1 MIKNTLAKF
10 VPAGLIFV
18 LIIVLAAGL
27 MVSLLSACATPAPG
41 AGSESAALEDSGIPR
56 IAVILPIAEI
66 TEEPVSAD
74 VMIGINRL
82 AREFNGTIYGREE
95 TVEFGDE
102 VGFTIL
108 VTEGLDNTHSNIDEV
123 TERIRGFDPGQ
134 YDLVFGAGYHY
145 MEPLRIIAEEEPD
158 TLFVA
163 VDSYGDTSE
172 YDNYMILQYSTANAA
187 FLAGA
192 VAAERFSGERL
203 GFIGGMDLPF
213 INDEFRDGFLA
224 GIEYMDEQ
232 RGSRTEVLVD
242 YVGNFGDYDTGYA
255 MAMEMFDQG
264 VRCIYQAAGYSGF
277 GVLDAA
283 RDRGL
288 WAIGVDTDQ
297 GLERA
302 LDQEHYRHI
311 LTSVVKKW
319 GNGVFLVGREFLTE
333 STLPRGTQI
342 VGIAEDCTDLAVNPY
357 NAPILGEQLD
367 TIEELKSMF
376 VAGREPYIA
385 SSAPPRD
392 QNVWKSLEEDQP
404 AVEIL
409 TITVN
414 APILSP
420 EIPAHYGPILQE
432 AMSTEFHKVGLYR
445 VIDSQQVDR
454 LLAEIN
460 FSLDGVSEESTRLE
474 VGRLVAAEA
483 IVFVNLGGIG
493 ESVNIDCK
501 LVDVET
507 GLLIA
512 ASRETYPDFEIL
524 LDNLLPLMRQ
534 LK

>member
-1 MIKNTLAKF
+1 MRKISLVKYILI
-10 VPAGLIFV
+10 GLIV
-18 LIIVLAAGL
+18 G
-27 MVSLLSACATPAPG
+27 LLSACATAAPDSG
-41 AGSESAALEDSGIPR
+41 TTAAPDAGSESAAVEDGGIPR

-66 TEEPVSAD
+66 SEEPVSAD

-82 AREFNGTIYGREE
+82 AQEFNGTIHGREE

-102 VGFTIL
+102 VDFTIL
-108 VTEGLDNTHSNIDEV
+108 VTEGLDDTHSNIDEV
-123 TERIRGFDPGQ
+123 TEQIRGFDPGQ

-145 MEPLRIIAEEEPD
+145 MEPLRILAEEEPD

-163 VDSYGDTSE
+163 VDTYGDSSE
-172 YDNYMILQYSTANAA
+172 YENYMILEYSTANAA

-192 VAAERFSGERL
+192 VAAERFPGERL
-203 GFIGGMDLPF
+203 GFIGGMDLSF
-213 INDEFRDGFLA
+213 INEEFLDGFLA
-224 GIEYMDEQ
+224 GVDYMDTQ
-232 RGSRTEVLVD
+232 SGSRTEVLVD

-255 MAMEMFDQG
+255 MAVEMFDQG

-297 GLERA
+297 GLVRA
-302 LDQEHYRHI
+302 LDQDPYRHI
-311 LTSVVKKW
+311 LSSTIKKW
-319 GNGVFLVGREFLTE
+319 GNGVYLVGREFLTE
-333 STLPRGTQI
+333 GRLPRGTQV
-342 VGIAEDCTDLAVNPY
+342 VGLAEDCADLAVNPY
-357 NAPILGEQLD
+357 NAPILGDQLD

-376 VAGREPYIA
+376 VAGREPYAA
-385 SSAPPRD
+385 SSVPRE
-392 QNVWKSLEEDQP
+392 QNVWKSLEEAQP

-432 AMSTEFHKVGLYR
+432 AMSTEFHQVGLYR

-512 ASRETYPDFEIL
+512 ASRNTYPDFEIL
-524 LDNLLPLMRQ
+524 LDNLLPLIRQ